1 MIGQVSIGKSF
12 GGVVRYV
19 IEKNGAKVLD
29 QFGVRSQSP
38 ALATQDFNLI
48 RTQRSGVKNAV
59 WHTSISFAY
68 EDKVNEQLMIKIGRE
83 YLDKISLRDHQY
95 LMVKH
100 RDTKHEHIHIISNRI
115 GFNGDVVTDKWC
127 KNRTASIC
135 DSLEEKYGLTVARKQ
150 RNKSRI
156 HDKVP
161 LKKQVKNDLHLMI
174 TQALKK
180 GTTSFDLFEAQ
191 LKSKN
196 VEVLYQIQKTGRVN
210 GISFKH
216 RNLTLKGSSIDKS
229 FSYKRIAKSLDQN
242 NRQSE
247 DQSNDKR

>member
-19 IEKNGAKVLD
+19 MEKSGAKVLD
-29 QFGVRSQSP
+29 QFGVRSQNP
-38 ALATQDFNLI
+38 ALATQDFNAI
-48 RTQRSGVKNAV
+48 RSQRSGVKNAV
-59 WHTSISFAY
+59 CHASISFAY
-68 EDKVNEQLMIKIGRE
+68 EDKINEQLMIKIGRE
-83 YLDKISLRDHQY
+83 YLDKMKLRDHQY
-95 LMVKH
+95 LMVQH
-100 RDTKHEHIHIISNRI
+100 HDTKHEHIHIISNRI
-115 GFNGDVVTDKWC
+115 GFDGDVVTDKWC

-135 DSLEEKYGLTVARKQ
+135 DSLEEKYGFTVARKQ
-150 RNKSRI
+150 RKKSRI

-229 FSYKRIAKSLDQN
+229 LSYKRIAKALDQN